1 VAKDATMNQAQAT
14 ELEQFIYQ
22 ESDLLDDRRFE
33 DWLKLLTDDVVYWV
47 PNYQRDGEI
56 GEVGVIVYE
65 GLSGL
70 RARVARALH
79 DLNPVQ
85 KPPARTRHFLTNI
98 VMSGDGNGSAE
109 VSANVLLYVSR
120 EKRLMQYPGKAE
132 YKLRK
137 VDGSWRISQKKINLL
152 SNDLPLSQLPLL

>member
-1 VAKDATMNQAQAT
+1 MNPTQST

-22 ESDLLDDRRFE
+22 ETDLLDDRRFE
-33 DWLKLLTDDVVYWV
+33 DWLKLLTDDVIYWV
-47 PNYQRDGEI
+47 PNYQQDGDP

-70 RARVARALH
+70 RARIARTLH
-79 DLNPVQ
+79 ELNPVQ
-85 KPPARTRHFLTNI
+85 KPPPRTRHFLTNI
-98 VMSGDGNGSAE
+98 IMSSDGNGTAE
-109 VSANVLLYVSR
+109 VSTNVLLCVSR

-137 VDGSWRISQKKINLL
+137 VDGNWRISQKKINLL